1 MVNIEVRKLIGPY
14 LTLVIWFLV
23 HNEDKDIS
31 TDQFESVLKEIG
43 RLEDEFRLHGVSQST
58 INKLIDY
65 AEELYKTP
73 IDQLSRPAQ
82 LRISKIIFGTQ
93 TKWAD
98 ESRKAKNG

>member
-1 MVNIEVRKLIGPY
+1 MVKAEVKKLIEPY

-23 HNEDKDIS
+23 HNEDRDIS
-31 TDQFESVLKEIG
+31 TDQFESVLKEIN
-43 RLEDEFRLHGVSQST
+43 RLEDEFRLNGVYQST

-82 LRISKIIFGTQ
+82 LRISKIIFGAE
-93 TKWAD
+93 TKWSED
-98 ESRKAKNG
+98 Q

>member
-1 MVNIEVRKLIGPY
+1 MVKAEVKKLIEPY
-14 LTLVIWFLV
+14 LTLTIWFLV

-43 RLEDEFRLHGVSQST
+43 RLEDEFKANGVSQLT

-73 IDQLSRPAQ
+73 IDQLSLNAQ
-82 LRISKIIFGTQ
+82 LRISKIIFGEKTE
-93 TKWAD
+93 WD
-98 ESRKAKNG
+98 PRI

>member
-1 MVNIEVRKLIGPY
+1 MLKAEVKKLIELY

-31 TDQFESVLKEIG
+31 ADQFESVLREVG
-43 RLEDEFRLHGVSQST
+43 RLEDEFRKNGVSQAT

-73 IDQLSRPAQ
+73 IDQLSPNAQ
-82 LRISKIIFGTQ
+82 LRISKIIFGEKTE
-93 TKWAD
+93 WD
-98 ESRKAKNG
+98 PRI

>member
-1 MVNIEVRKLIGPY
+1 MVNIEVKKLIEPY

-23 HNEDKDIS
+23 HNDNQDIS

-43 RLEDEFRLHGVSQST
+43 RLEDEFRANGVSQST

-82 LRISKIIFGTQ
+82 LRISKIIFGAETR
-93 TKWAD
+93 WAKD
-98 ESRKAKNG
+98 E

>member
-1 MVNIEVRKLIGPY
+1 MVKIEVKKLIEPY

-43 RLEDEFRLHGVSQST
+43 RLEDEFRLNGVSQSI

-73 IDQLSRPAQ
+73 IDQLSKPAQ
-82 LRISKIIFGTQ
+82 LRISKIIFGAKTR
-93 TKWAD
+93 WAKG
-98 ESRKAKNG
+98 E